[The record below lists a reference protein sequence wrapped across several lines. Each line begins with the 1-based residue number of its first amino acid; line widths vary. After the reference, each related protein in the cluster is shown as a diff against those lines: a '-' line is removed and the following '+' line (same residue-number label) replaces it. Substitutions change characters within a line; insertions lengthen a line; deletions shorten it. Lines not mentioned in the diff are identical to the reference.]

1 MEPYHHVRFRWER
14 AADLPRLKLYLSGT
28 FNVVASTR
36 RREGVELV
44 FKEDMRRELK
54 VEADTLRVTLEPFR
68 AILFQREAAP
78 FTARDLALRNTVVE
92 LYDRLGPFN
101 SEPIPEPVFELEM

>member
-14 AADLPRLKLYLSGT
+14 AADLPRVKTMLSGS
-28 FNVVASTR
+28 FSVVASMR
-36 RREGVELV
+36 HREGVELS
-44 FKEDMRRELK
+44 FKEDMRKELK

-78 FTARDLALRNTVVE
+78 FTVRDLALRNAVVE

-101 SEPIPEPVFELEM
+101 SEQIPEPVFELEK